1 MEISKNAL
9 DMPTSGIRAM
19 AVRAREYQNV
29 VSFGLGEPDFETPR
43 HIIDAG
49 CRALNS
55 GYTKYVAN
63 EGIMPLRRAIAE
75 KVRRENGLRWAC
87 EEHVHITFGA
97 GQALLLSM
105 MALLDIGDEIIIPAP
120 YYPNYLGCAHLAGGR
135 WKIVN
140 TREEDRFCL
149 RSEEIEAAI
158 TPATRALILNSPC
171 NPTGSVLEEAEL
183 RKIAEVA
190 KKHHISIIS
199 DEPYESIIYDGR
211 KNCSIAALEGMENLV
226 VTVNSFSKTYAM
238 TGWRVGYMIAPTA
251 VCQRMAL
258 LQESMGSSVTA
269 ACQMAACAA
278 ISGPQDSVEKMR
290 RQYQRRRDLL
300 VDGLNSI
307 PGFSCVEP
315 GGAFYAFPNVK
326 RLGMTSQRLA
336 EKILAEVQVLTTPGS
351 AFGEAGE
358 GYLRFSFASSEEA
371 ITEGVR
377 RLKRMFG

>member
-9 DMPTSGIRAM
+9 DMPKSGIRAM

-269 ACQMAACAA
+269 AC
-278 ISGPQDSVEKMR
+278 
-290 RQYQRRRDLL
+290 
-300 VDGLNSI
+300 
-307 PGFSCVEP
+307 
-315 GGAFYAFPNVK
+315 
-326 RLGMTSQRLA
+326 
-336 EKILAEVQVLTTPGS
+336 
-351 AFGEAGE
+351 
-358 GYLRFSFASSEEA
+358 
-371 ITEGVR
+371 
-377 RLKRMFG
+377 